1 MNKRNGKYCWTNTLL
16 VTVIIGLLLYVLKTV
31 NTYGKLSKNIFIAVN
46 AIFLLLTLLLLVLT
60 VKANFSKKRAF
71 KRFFTGVLAIS
82 LMGSGY
88 LFYLVTVV
96 NSTVKEVVTQESL
109 IEYSASFVVRKSTYT
124 DVDDL
129 KDKTIGMIESKE
141 FIEGHVLPI
150 AELEKLEYEDVKV
163 KNYTSYPLLINAL
176 IKKEVDFISL
186 PKDYESLFLTD
197 ETVSELIPQ
206 IEAVHTFSGKY
217 DNPSIMSGSGINVT
231 EVPFTMLIMG
241 NDGGRTDSL
250 MLASVNPVSMQ
261 ITLTSIARDSYVPI
275 ACYPNQN
282 RDKINHAR
290 NISRDCTIKTVE
302 NLLDVSVDFF
312 VEISFQGLVDLV
324 DALGT
329 IPINSPGAFNG
340 NVVRDGEVVGG
351 VHIPEGLSDLN
362 GDQVL
367 AFVRERKSFAGGDFQ
382 RQENQQQAI
391 SSLISTIAETRDVN
405 TLLNIVKAA
414 GKNLDTNFSI
424 TQLIDLMNLALNRME
439 ATFLNS
445 SDIVTIYGSR
455 ITGHS
460 AMIFSPDY
468 GFDLYYYVPYKG
480 SIIDARN
487 LIAMN
492 MREDGVLEIPK
503 GFNYSAKDEYTPPTF
518 TKEIYNERVDES
530 IFSNAPQRPSDD
542 EGDDSD
548 NVVLEEMKGWTLERA
563 DKYLS
568 DLGFEYTINETFEEV
583 TEDQSKIGVTV
594 VASSTGGIEMNE
606 TNNVIRL
613 NVIKYIA
620 EKTEEPV
627 IDEIFIK
634 EELKGQNKDNTVKYL
649 NSLGLDKYGYSYSF
663 SGPIEEATGDKSLDG
678 LVLVKTNTF
687 NFVFNKENPK
697 LNLQLIKY
705 VYDPELDVP
714 NSGDDN

>member
-1 MNKRNGKYCWTNTLL
+1 MNKNNSKYCWLNTVL
-16 VTVIIGLLLYVLKTV
+16 VTVVIAILIYILKTV

-46 AIFLLLTLLLLVLT
+46 VIFLLLTLLLLVLT
-60 VKANFSKKRAF
+60 VKANFSKKRGF
-71 KRFFTGVLAIS
+71 KRFFTGVLVLS
-82 LMGSGY
+82 LLGSGY

-109 IEYSASFVVRKSTYT
+109 IEYSASFVVRKSTYS
-124 DVDDL
+124 DVEDL
-129 KDKTIGMIESKE
+129 KDKTVGMIESKE

-150 AELEKLEYEDVKV
+150 AELEKLEYENVKV

-197 ETVSELIPQ
+197 DTVSELIPQ
-206 IEAVHTFSGKY
+206 IEAIHTFSGKY

-329 IPINSPGAFNG
+329 IPINSPASFNG
-340 NVVRDGEVVGG
+340 NIVRDGEVVGG

-460 AMIFSPDY
+460 AMIYSPDY

-518 TKEIYNERVDES
+518 TKDIYNERVDES
-530 IFSNAPQRPSDD
+530 IFTNAPQRPSDD
-542 EGDDSD
+542 ENED
-548 NVVLEEMKGWTLERA
+548 NVVLEEMKGWTIERA
-563 DKYLS
+563 EQYLS
-568 DLGFEYTINETFEEV
+568 NLGFEFTINEVFEEV
-583 TEDQSKIGVTV
+583 TEDQNKIGVTL
-594 VASSTGGIEMNE
+594 VASSTAGIEMNE
-606 TNNVIRL
+606 ENNVIRL

-620 EKTEEPV
+620 EKTEEPDLSN
-627 IDEIFIK
+627 ISI
-634 EELKGQNKDNTVKYL
+634 EESKLTDQTQANAEDYL
-649 NSLGLDKYGYSYSF
+649 NSLGLSKYGYSYVF
-663 SGPIEEATGDKSLDG
+663 SGPIEMATGDMSLDNS
-678 LVLVKTNTF
+678 VLIGKTGPFTF
-687 NFVFNKENPK
+687 SKDNPK
-697 LNLQLIKY
+697 LTLQLVKY
-705 VYDPELDVP
+705 VYDPSLD
-714 NSGDDN
+714 